1 MNEENKPNI
10 ILEKSFAFSVR
21 IVKLYKWFYKNHSEV
36 LPLAKQLL
44 RSGTSIGANAEE
56 ADGAYSKKEFSA
68 KFGICLKEAKETKYW
83 IRLLYA
89 SEFLDENMY
98 LSLKYDIEEL
108 IKIITAILKSS
119 REG

>member
-1 MNEENKPNI
+1 MNQENKPNI

-68 KFGICLKEAKETKYW
+68 KFGICLKEVKETKYW
-83 IRLLYA
+83 IRLLHA
-89 SEFLDENMY
+89 SEYLDENMFI
-98 LSLKYDIEEL
+98 SLKNDVEEL
-108 IKIITAILKSS
+108 QKIITAILKSS
-119 REG
+119 KE